1 MQTLIDPFELAGPL
15 SPASPPAMRARESRM
30 TLLDVEEIEWED
42 THHGG
47 GPASRGMRI
56 WLSED

>member
-1 MQTLIDPFELAGPL
+1 MQTLIDPYELAGPL
-15 SPASPPAMRARESRM
+15 NPASTASTVRARESRM

-42 THHGG
+42 HA
-47 GPASRGMRI
+47 PKSRGMRI